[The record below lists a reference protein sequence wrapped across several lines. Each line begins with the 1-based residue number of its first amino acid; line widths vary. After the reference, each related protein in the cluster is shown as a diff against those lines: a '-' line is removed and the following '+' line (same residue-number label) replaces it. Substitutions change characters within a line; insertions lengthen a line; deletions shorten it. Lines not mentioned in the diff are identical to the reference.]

1 MPRNVHQTLH
11 DLGDYP
17 PLASKRKGPPAR
29 RHHLTNRVGRTYEK
43 YRIPSGLLA
52 SIGIMPSTKRVP
64 NGEIA
69 EVGFPPV
76 ADEYNIANRARH
88 ADRIDKGRERSDQKY
103 RRGFVFFSLMKD
115 T

>member
-1 MPRNVHQTLH
+1 MPQTRNGHQTVQN
-11 DLGDYP
+11 LGEYP
-17 PLASKRKGPPAR
+17 PLASKRKALPAQ
-29 RHHLTNRVGRTYEK
+29 RHQVGRTYEK
-43 YRIPSGLLA
+43 YRRPSGLLA

-64 NGEIA
+64 NGEIG

-76 ADEYNIANRARH
+76 GDESNIQHRSRH
-88 ADRIDKGRERSDQKY
+88 AHQIDRIRERSDQKY